1 MSSAVSYLC
10 RRMKG
15 STALV
20 IIGVDPHKRTHTAS
34 VVEKGS
40 DKVLATL
47 QIDASLAGYRRLL
60 KWASGFEQRR
70 WAVENARGLGR
81 HLAQWL
87 VAREEVVDDVPST
100 ATARVRELSRGGRR
114 KNDVIDAAAAASVAA
129 LRGDANPVV
138 ADDLTTVLALLDE
151 RRDNMVT
158 QRTRLIN
165 QLHALL
171 RDLLPGGAPT
181 ALTAVDASRLLTG
194 VRPAGPVEAARKH
207 LARDLVAEIRDTDQR
222 LKTLTAQIADTLD
235 AHGTR
240 LRDVAGIG
248 PVIAGRLLGRTR
260 RAGRFRSAS
269 AFASYAGVA
278 PIEVASGDHARH
290 RLPRGGDRQL
300 NLALHIVALTQV
312 RMRESTGRAY
322 YDTKVAAGK
331 SHNEAMRCLKRR
343 LADRVWRLM
352 LSDEHRLAAG
362 PGGHSGATLTSSA
375 AGSTPTTSS
384 SDKSLPGPADRNS
397 TTPSPAA

>member
-1 MSSAVSYLC
+1 M
-10 RRMKG
+10 
-15 STALV
+15 V

-34 VVEKGS
+34 IVEKGS

-194 VRPAGPVEAARKH
+194 VRPTGPVEAARKH

-222 LKTLTAQIADTLD
+222 LKTLTTQIADTLD

-362 PGGHSGATLTSSA
+362 PGGHSGATLASSA

-384 SDKSLPGPADRNS
+384 WDKSLPGPADRNS

>member
-1 MSSAVSYLC
+1 
-10 RRMKG
+10 MKG

-34 VVEKGS
+34 VVETGT

-322 YDTKVAAGK
+322 YATKVAAGK

-352 LSDEHRLAAG
+352 LSDEHPLAAG